1 MVTWEKSFPYPF
13 KELHSRPKLQLSSGS
28 TGFAVQACIY
38 QIKIPVIIFRLW
50 LSFLGSLGW
59 WEEGGG
65 MSVVGLKFL
74 YSESCE
80 YRLLRTVGVA
90 CFRPIRYT
98 KNLLQ
103 ECQCSTRPQKGW
115 LSDFKHSVYLKL
127 SLFISQSQKIHT
139 FQQPLYW
146 HDFCCWS
153 VSLLSSSSLCSIY
166 FVICIIH
173 YAVSKRE
180 TERRNYS
187 AWIITK

>member
-28 TGFAVQACIY
+28 TGFAVRACIY

-50 LSFLGSLGW
+50 LSFFRMLGVV
-59 WEEGGG
+59 GGG
-65 MSVVGLKFL
+65 WGYVSCRSQIFILWI
-74 YSESCE
+74 CE
-80 YRLLRTVGVA
+80 YWLLRTVGVA
-90 CFRPIRYT
+90 CFRPVWYT

-146 HDFCCWS
+146 HDFVVDLYHFCHH
-153 VSLLSSSSLCSIY
+153 LLCVRFIL
-166 FVICIIH
+166 
-173 YAVSKRE
+173 
-180 TERRNYS
+180 
-187 AWIITK
+187 